1 MLAEFVEL
9 LPSVKLWGK
18 LPELTL
24 QLNGA
29 TPPLAWMVWLYG
41 NVTIPSTREPVMI
54 DKLGGGGVDVL
65 APPPQFDSKTIS
77 IQTKLI
83 RIGGRNIF
91 SAISLRSR

>member
-1 MLAEFVEL
+1 
-9 LPSVKLWGK
+9 
-18 LPELTL
+18 
-24 QLNGA
+24 
-29 TPPLAWMVWLYG
+29 
-41 NVTIPSTREPVMI
+41 MI

-91 SAISLRSR
+91 SAVSLRSGSLLNREWHRGGMY